1 MWSWKALLLIFF
13 VGVTASDNPAWKINK
28 EYKYSVTGRTL
39 TALHQVSNQYAGILI
54 RASLSLRLKS
64 PNSLIAKISKPQY
77 ASIHTKLPG
86 WSAPIP
92 DRETHWNQLPL
103 SEKPWEIK
111 LKDGLV
117 S

>member
-77 ASIHTKLPG
+77 AYNPHETAG
-86 WSAPIP
+86 MECP
-92 DRETHWNQLPL
+92 DPRQGNSLEPASTLRETLGD
-103 SEKPWEIK
+103 KA
-111 LKDGLV
+111 
-117 S
+117 